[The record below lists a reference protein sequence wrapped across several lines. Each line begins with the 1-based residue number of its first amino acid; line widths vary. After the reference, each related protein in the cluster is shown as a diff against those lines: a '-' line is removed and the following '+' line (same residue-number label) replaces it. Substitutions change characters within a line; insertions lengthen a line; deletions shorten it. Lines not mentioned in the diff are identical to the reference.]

1 MAFPSF
7 AWKYLYSSDVS
18 NPPRRAARARGAS
31 FAGAAGARA
40 AAAGVGPCGVRAFL
54 WRARRHRLKRMS
66 CESGTGR
73 RSSRRRARGLQAFVR
88 SSAWASERPPVGIP
102 AGGGCLCVARREP
115 RGVGCPPPRRAARP
129 GRGRRRCCAHGLS
142 VRSARG
148 AGVRF
153 GALSRSASKLR
164 HRIMEDYPLNLS
176 ISLSGGKETNR
187 DAPSNGE

>member
-115 RGVGCPPPRRAARP
+115 RGVGCPSPRRAARP

-148 AGVRF
+148 GGCAS
-153 GALSRSASKLR
+153 ARSLAPLR
-164 HRIMEDYPLNLS
+164 NSVIELWKTTR
-176 ISLSGGKETNR
+176 
-187 DAPSNGE
+187 

>member
-40 AAAGVGPCGVRAFL
+40 AAAGVGPCGVRAFF

-115 RGVGCPPPRRAARP
+115 RGVGCPPPTQSSSPRARQASVLCARP
-129 GRGRRRCCAHGLS
+129 VRPLRAGRGCA
-142 VRSARG
+142 SARSL
-148 AGVRF
+148 AP
-153 GALSRSASKLR
+153 LR
-164 HRIMEDYPLNLS
+164 NSVIELWKTTR
-176 ISLSGGKETNR
+176 
-187 DAPSNGE
+187 